1 MNQEKREEILDQ
13 VKDIVNHF
21 FDDVEDNKQKDT
33 MVIISI
39 EKNNDDW
46 YISSDLVDLDKR

>member
-21 FDDVEDNKQKDT
+21 FDDVEDNKQENT

-39 EKNNDDW
+39 EKNNDNW
-46 YISSDLVDLDKR
+46 YISSDLVDLK